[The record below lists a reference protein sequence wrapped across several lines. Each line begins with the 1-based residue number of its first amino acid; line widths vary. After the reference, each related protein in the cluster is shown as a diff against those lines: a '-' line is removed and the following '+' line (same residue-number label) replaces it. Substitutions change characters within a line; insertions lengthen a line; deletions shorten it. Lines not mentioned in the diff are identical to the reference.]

1 MKQYQVIGG
10 NLKLR
15 RMPNQS
21 SGVLKLIPNGA
32 TVEEIS
38 EGPDE
43 WTRVEYDGAEGYC
56 LTRYLRVLS
65 DNCLDSDSLPAAIET
80 AYANAVSALQE
91 LKALI
96 DSAI

>member
-1 MKQYQVIGG
+1 MKQYQVVGG

-56 LTRYLRVLS
+56 LTRYLRALS

-80 AYANAVSALQE
+80 AYANAVNALQE
-91 LKALI
+91 LKSLI
-96 DSAI
+96 DSAL